1 MPIPEPRFSRIAAA
15 IADPSRAQ
23 MLAALL
29 GGEHRSAGE
38 LASSAGITPQ
48 AASTQLAH
56 LVDAGLLAV
65 RQQGRHKYFALADS
79 DVAHAL
85 EALALIA
92 ERDTVSSRWER
103 PTYKP
108 LKCARRCYGHMAG
121 ELGVAQFEM
130 LMRCDYL
137 RPAVSNGWQA
147 LHLTNAGSMWL
158 AALGVALPAKNN
170 ARLAYPCMDWSE
182 RKDHL
187 AGTLAK
193 ALLGHYLQ
201 KDWLRA
207 DADSRALATTPLGE
221 RELLPLLAKGVK
233 AEPGPGFGQEPKG
246 INT

>member
-1 MPIPEPRFSRIAAA
+1 MPNPEPRFSRIAAA
-15 IADPSRAQ
+15 IADPSRAR

-38 LASSAGITPQ
+38 LAVSAGITPQ

-56 LVDAGLLAV
+56 LVDAALVAV
-65 RQQGRHKYFALADS
+65 RQQGRHKYFALADG

-92 ERDTVSSRWER
+92 ERDTVSTRWER
-103 PTYKP
+103 PAYKP

-130 LMRCDYL
+130 LLRCGYL
-137 RPAVSNGWQA
+137 APGEKGLQ
-147 LHLTNAGSMWL
+147 LTNAGSMWL
-158 AALGVALPAKNN
+158 AALGITPPGKTST
-170 ARLAYPCMDWSE
+170 RLAYPCMDWSE

-193 ALLGHYLQ
+193 ALLAHYLQ
-201 KDWLRA
+201 KDWLHA
-207 DADSRALATTPLGE
+207 DADSRALKITPLGE
-221 RELLPLLAKGVK
+221 RELWPLLGAGLQ
-233 AEPGPGFGQEPKG
+233 PD
-246 INT
+246 